1 MSAVYQLVHNKR
13 PYDIIEENDYYH
25 VANDEDDARFM
36 KKIAATFYDYAG
48 EL

>member
-1 MSAVYQLVHNKR
+1 MSAVYQLVHNKC
-13 PYDIIEENDYYH
+13 PYDIIEENGYYH
-25 VANDEDDARFM
+25 VASDEDDARFM